1 MGNVSCRCRHCQLGT
16 MQQQLGGLDDDGCS
30 GGVGTCL
37 TLGHQKNE
45 FQIFNFSLSLSLR
58 RLSFRRSVRPSC
70 HHGHQRRRIHISS
83 LVHTRRNQKL
93 TDFSSPSTLLRV
105 LPQGLLAAWS
115 SCDYLQCNAG
125 FTQKAFIIPPSLR
138 FWTLSPLFLFSSIL
152 PPSLHTPC
160 STPIVLSRK
169 TFLLNPSP
177 LVDGSFSK
185 NR

>member
-1 MGNVSCRCRHCQLGT
+1 MLDFGASEKRISNFQL
-16 MQQQLGGLDDDGCS
+16 
-30 GGVGTCL
+30 
-37 TLGHQKNE
+37 
-45 FQIFNFSLSLSLR
+45 LSLSF
-58 RLSFRRSVRPSC
+58 SSPSVFPSVRPSVMPSRTSEAP
-70 HHGHQRRRIHISS
+70 HSHLLS

>member
-45 FQIFNFSLSLSLR
+45 FQIFNFSLSLSF
-58 RLSFRRSVRPSC
+58 SSPSVFPSVRPSVMPSRTSEAP
-70 HHGHQRRRIHISS
+70 HSHLLS

-152 PPSLHTPC
+152 PPC